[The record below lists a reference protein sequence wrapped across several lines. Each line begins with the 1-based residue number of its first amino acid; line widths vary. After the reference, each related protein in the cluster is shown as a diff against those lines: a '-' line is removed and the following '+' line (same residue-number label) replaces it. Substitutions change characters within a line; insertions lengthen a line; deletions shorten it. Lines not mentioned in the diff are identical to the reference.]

1 MASIY
6 FGAKIIERHIRIL
19 SKDDSRD
26 GPVSIEPKEI
36 GEIIRF
42 SKFSRQDQ
50 KKQLLEM
57 GLNFNLIKGKKV
69 RPLNSEELLNRE
81 YYRGRFV
88 SFSKNDKRKIFNWDE
103 VDL

>member
-19 SKDDSRD
+19 SKDESRD

-36 GEIIRF
+36 GEIIKF
-42 SKFSRQDQ
+42 SKLSKQ
-50 KKQLLEM
+50 KQKNQLLEM
-57 GLNFNLIKGKKV
+57 GLNFNLIKGKKI
-69 RPLNSEELLNRE
+69 RPLSYEELLNRE

-88 SFSKNDKRKIFNWDE
+88 SFSKNDKRPIFNWDE
-103 VDL
+103 TDL